1 MKKSISIIA
10 AAAMAASLTLAG
22 TMNAFAADEESTTQ
36 SSTEA
41 FETHEPTV
49 KLADITGKWNY
60 EIADGNTTVDKA
72 AKNNGV
78 VEISDDGTYSYTDAD
93 GKNTSGTVVI
103 KAEELNGTYS
113 DIVNFYIGEEFSFGG
128 YYRSADEI
136 SIGNGGISRL
146 IRDNGE
152 AVETSTTT
160 EGETTTTTTTTTTSS
175 TTTSKTTTGKAI
187 TTSANS
193 PKTGV
198 AFPALAVAGIG
209 AAIATA
215 FVLRKKED

>member
-22 TMNAFAADEESTTQ
+22 TMSAFAADEEPTTQ
-36 SSTEA
+36 ASTEA
-41 FETHEPTV
+41 ATEAEPSI
-49 KLADITGKWNY
+49 KIADIVGKWKY
-60 EIADGNTTVDKA
+60 QVADGDTSVDKA
-72 AKNNGV
+72 AKDNGV

-93 GKNTSGTVVI
+93 GKNTSGTVEI

-160 EGETTTTTTTTTTSS
+160 EGETTTTTTTTTSS
-175 TTTSKTTTGKAI
+175 TTTSKTTTGKAT